1 MTQIRTLTLALMM
14 CPAALLGTGTAAAQ
28 SAPSAQA
35 QAQAQPQAPADGRTG
50 AQAHAQG
57 QSPAPA
63 QAETLPGQGITV
75 QPLKSSLA
83 EEAFQTLLVSRALE
97 KLGYKVLPMKD
108 LEPATEHLAIANG
121 DATFMANH
129 WRLLHQ
135 EFYRNSGGDAR
146 LVRFGP
152 YAQGAVQGYLIDR
165 KTAEAHHIT
174 RLDQLRDPRIARLFD
189 TDGDGRAD
197 LTGCNPGW
205 GCERAI
211 EHHLDAYQLRSTVT
225 HRQGS
230 YTALMADTMARYKQG
245 RPVLY
250 YTWTPYWVSAV
261 LRPGTD
267 VVWLQV
273 PFSASQDGTTDTQQP
288 NGKNYGFAADQ
299 EEIVANRDFIQRNPA
314 AARLFEVMRLPI
326 SDINAQN
333 LRMND
338 GANTER
344 DMARHTDGWI
354 RAHQALFDGWLAQAR
369 AAASSP

>member
-1 MTQIRTLTLALMM
+1 MIHIRTITVALMM
-14 CPAALLGTGTAAAQ
+14 LPAALMGSGLATAQ
-28 SAPSAQA
+28 SASAA
-35 QAQAQPQAPADGRTG
+35 PASVQAQAQP
-50 AQAHAQG
+50 
-57 QSPAPA
+57 
-63 QAETLPGQGITV
+63 LPGEGITV

-97 KLGYKVLPMKD
+97 KLGYTVLPMKD

-121 DATFMANH
+121 DATFMASH

-146 LVRFGP
+146 LARFGP
-152 YAQGAVQGYLIDR
+152 YAEGAVQGYLIDR

-174 RLDQLRDPRIARLFD
+174 RLDQLRDPKIARLFD

-211 EHHLDAYQLRSTVT
+211 EHHLDAYELRSTVT

-245 RPVLY
+245 KPVLY

-261 LRPGTD
+261 LRPGAD

-273 PFSASQDGTTDTQQP
+273 PFSASQDGTTDTRQP

-299 EEIVANRDFIQRNPA
+299 EEIVANRDFIQRNPD
-314 AARLFEVMRLPI
+314 AARLFAVMRLPI

-333 LRMND
+333 LRMNE
-338 GANTER
+338 GANSER
-344 DMARHTDGWI
+344 DIERHTDGWI
-354 RAHQALFDGWLAQAR
+354 RAHQALFDGWVEQAR
-369 AAASSP
+369 AAAATATSPAVPIARTAPTAVSQR